1 MCAPSLSAPVHP
13 PFPPFF
19 NPSPVWSSTGAF
31 LFLESVMSKFT
42 RSNPAT
48 TVDLYTE
55 VTNQIITALEAG
67 TTPWVC
73 PWDREHG
80 SLMPTNLTTGRRY
93 RGINVLLLNL
103 RQIAGGFP
111 TNRWLTFQ
119 QAHMLGAHVRRG
131 ESGTRIVF
139 FKLLERDDISA
150 PDGVNVGR
158 FHAANDEPSRKV
170 IPLLRSF
177 TVFNEAQVEGLPAH
191 LTWPPTPQPEGD
203 AHAAAEALLAQ
214 SGAVIQHGGS
224 RAFYSPSLD
233 LIQMPPAEFFVSFER
248 YYSTALHELTHWTG
262 HPGRCG
268 RTLANRQHIEAY
280 AFEELVAEM
289 GSAFLSSHCG
299 LQGQLHHA
307 SYIASWLEALRNDKR
322 LVFSAASLAQKAVDF
337 LVPELVSVQATEGLE
352 VTA

>member
-1 MCAPSLSAPVHP
+1 MIP
-13 PFPPFF
+13 
-19 NPSPVWSSTGAF
+19 N
-31 LFLESVMSKFT
+31 T
-42 RSNPAT
+42 RSPISNTPGS
-48 TVDLYTE
+48 VDLYAE
-55 VTNQIITALEAG
+55 VTSQIIAALEAG
-67 TTPWVC
+67 TTPWAC
-73 PWDREHG
+73 PWNRQHG
-80 SLMPTNLTTGRRY
+80 SLLPANLTTGRHY

-103 RQIAGGFP
+103 RQMAGGYP

-119 QAHMLGAHVRRG
+119 QAHSLGAHVRRG

-139 FKLLERDDISA
+139 FKLLERDNAQDS
-150 PDGVNVGR
+150 R
-158 FHAANDEPSRKV
+158 FQAANDEPARKV

-191 LTWPPTPQPEGD
+191 LTWPPAPQPEGT
-203 AHAAAEALLAQ
+203 AYEAAEALLAR
-214 SGAVIQHGGS
+214 SGATIRHGGS

-233 LIQMPPAEFFVSFER
+233 LIQMPPVEVFADFQG

-262 HPGRCG
+262 HPSRCS

-337 LVPELVSVQATEGLE
+337 LMPELVVPVAASHAEE
-352 VTA
+352 AA

>member
-1 MCAPSLSAPVHP
+1 MTP
-13 PFPPFF
+13 
-19 NPSPVWSSTGAF
+19 N
-31 LFLESVMSKFT
+31 T
-42 RSNPAT
+42 RSPIANTPSS
-48 TVDLYTE
+48 VDLYAE
-55 VTNQIITALEAG
+55 VTNQIIAALEAG
-67 TTPWVC
+67 TTPWAC
-73 PWDREHG
+73 PWDRQHG
-80 SLMPTNLTTGRRY
+80 SLLPANLTTGRHY

-103 RQIAGGFP
+103 RQMAEGYP

-119 QAHMLGAHVRRG
+119 QAHSVGAHVRRG

-139 FKLLERDDISA
+139 FKLLERDGAQDS
-150 PDGVNVGR
+150 R
-158 FHAANDEPSRKV
+158 LQAANDEPVRKV

-191 LTWPPTPQPEGD
+191 LTWPPSPQPEGT
-203 AHAAAEALLAQ
+203 AYEAAVALLAR
-214 SGAVIQHGGS
+214 SGATIRHGGS
-224 RAFYSPSLD
+224 RAFYSPGLD
-233 LIQMPPAEFFVSFER
+233 LIQMPPVEVFADFEG

-262 HPGRCG
+262 HPSRCS

-307 SYIASWLEALRNDKR
+307 SYIASWLEALRNDNR

-337 LVPELVSVQATEGLE
+337 LMPELAAPVAASQAE
-352 VTA
+352 VAA

>member
-1 MCAPSLSAPVHP
+1 
-13 PFPPFF
+13 
-19 NPSPVWSSTGAF
+19 
-31 LFLESVMSKFT
+31 MSKFT

-131 ESGTRIVF
+131 ESGTRIVL
-139 FKLLERDDISA
+139 FKLLERDDSSA

-177 TVFNEAQVEGLPAH
+177 TVFNEAQVEGLLAH
-191 LTWPPTPQPEGD
+191 LTWPTAPQPEGD
-203 AHAAAEALLAQ
+203 AYAAAEALLAR

-233 LIQMPPAEFFVSFER
+233 LIQIPPVEFFVNFER

-262 HPGRCG
+262 HPGRCS